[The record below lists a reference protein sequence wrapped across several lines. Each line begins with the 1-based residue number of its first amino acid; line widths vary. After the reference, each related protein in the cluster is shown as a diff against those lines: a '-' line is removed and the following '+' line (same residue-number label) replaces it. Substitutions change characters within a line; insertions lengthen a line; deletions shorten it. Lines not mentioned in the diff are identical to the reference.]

1 MLSTLFSL
9 ALLAARP
16 DVVLVTIDTLRAD
29 RVGAYGSLR
38 GASPAIDALG
48 ASGVVALDAVV
59 QVPLTRPSHASLM
72 TGLLPFQ
79 HGIRDNAS
87 PPLPSS
93 IPTLASSLRSAGYAT
108 AAFIGAFPVSRGSG
122 LENGFDTYDDP
133 FVAETDATAA
143 AVDRNERP
151 AREVIDAALAW
162 LAKPDTR
169 PRFVWIHLF
178 EPHYPYE
185 PLPPF
190 DAKFKGSP
198 YDGEVAT
205 ADRELKRLLD
215 RHPPGPARLVVVT
228 SDHGEGLGE
237 HGEDEHHLF
246 VYDSTLRVPLILAGA
261 DLPRGLKVRGQFRSI
276 DLMPTILDLAGAA
289 VPKVT
294 GASRASNLRGG
305 GVIPDNES
313 YAESLY
319 GSIHF
324 GYAPVRALRGEGFKY
339 IDTPRPELYRVASD
353 PAEATDLSAAR
364 APLAAAMQKRLRQM
378 HGEGATR
385 PSLPVPVSAAA
396 QERLAA
402 LGYVAGGPAST
413 PSSGASGP
421 DPKDRV
427 AHYRRYSRA
436 INEALKARRAL
447 DPAGVVRALLP
458 VAKEFGGQASVANF
472 LGEALLETRRF
483 AEAVP
488 HLERARDAAPGSW
501 RRWGRLAEALSGAG
515 RVEEALV
522 ALARGLAVAP
532 RQADLIRLRV
542 ALLTRSG
549 RSADAAKAL
558 EAASAADPDN
568 AVLLAEL
575 ASLRRNSGDLAAAE
589 SLSLKAVALGP
600 GNSDV
605 WLSRGLVLGATGRAE
620 QAAEAFGRAASLDP
634 TNVDAWFYAAAA
646 AVQRGDGTRALESLA
661 RVRRLDPRR
670 PGLAEVEAAARRAA
684 AGTPAT
690 SPSRPAS
697 AAAGSVRLRLLKAST
712 RAEADA
718 LRARLAKGDDLTAL
732 EQDLGVV
739 RPADLRPPLAAA
751 AAALAPGAASAVL
764 ETRDGFVILRRPR

>member
-48 ASGVVALDAVV
+48 ASGVVVLDAVV
-59 QVPLTRPSHASLM
+59 QVPMTRPSHASLM
-72 TGLLPFQ
+72 TGLLPYQ

-87 PPLPSS
+87 PPLAST
-93 IPTLASSLRSAGYAT
+93 IPTLASSYRAAGYAT

-122 LENGFDTYDDP
+122 LENGFETYDDP

-143 AVDRNERP
+143 TVDRNERP

-169 PRFVWIHLF
+169 PRFIWVHLF

-190 DAKFKGSP
+190 DAKFRGAP

-215 RHPPGPARLVVVT
+215 RYPPGPARLVVVT

-261 DLPRGLKVRGQFRSI
+261 DLPRGGKVRGQFRSI
-276 DLMPTILDLAGAA
+276 DLMPTLLDLTGAA
-289 VPKVT
+289 IPKVT
-294 GASRASNLRGG
+294 GASRAVNLRGG
-305 GVIPDNES
+305 NVIPDNES

-385 PSLPVPVSAAA
+385 PSLAAPVSAAA

-402 LGYVAGGPAST
+402 LGYVAGGPASA

-427 AHYRRYSRA
+427 VPYRRYSRA
-436 INEALKARRAL
+436 INDALKARRAL

-458 VAKEFGGQASVANF
+458 VAKEFGGQASVSNF

-483 AEAVP
+483 AEAIP
-488 HLERARDAAPGSW
+488 YLEKARDAAPGSW

-515 RVEEALV
+515 RVEDALV

-549 RSADAAKAL
+549 RAGDAAKTL

-589 SLSLKAVALGP
+589 SLSQKAAALSP

-620 QAAEAFGRAASLDP
+620 QAAEAFSRAASLDP

-646 AVQRGDGTRALESLA
+646 ELQRGDRSRALESLA

-670 PGLAEVEAAARRAA
+670 PGLADLEAAARRANT
-684 AGTPAT
+684 GPTTPAA
-690 SPSRPAS
+690 RPAAPAS
-697 AAAGSVRLRLLKAST
+697 GSMTLRLVKAAT
-712 RAEADA
+712 RAEAQA
-718 LRARLAKGDDLTAL
+718 LRARLAKGDDLSAL

-739 RPADLRPPLAAA
+739 RLEDLRPPLNTA
-751 AAALAPGAASAVL
+751 AAALVPGGVSPVL